1 MLKSIPPAIF
11 QKCSNRGLNTRQIEK
26 LADEFFREMGRY
38 PLSFGELLEV
48 LE

>member
-1 MLKSIPPAIF
+1 MLKSIPPEIF
-11 QKCSNRGLNTRQIEK
+11 QKCVNRGLNTSQTEK
-26 LADEFFREMGRY
+26 LAEEFFREMGRY